1 MRVDLLLVF
10 LSTFLLTR
18 VLSGNTTGTTTT
30 VWRGLS
36 EVNVLLGVQSDNE
49 GWDVDNLL
57 TNSNVSLRDQ
67 DTSVVDGS
75 GQTQLVDLGLQ
86 TSLQEIFWLQGQD
99 VIQLLLVLGQDTGTD
114 QSSDQSVT
122 FEQSLW
128 VLLVTGQQVTS
139 STSNLGQLEVDSV
152 DFTLVLQT
160 VLTGKLQLSV
170 QTSRL
175 VWSLWDS
182 VGLGVSSWST
192 CIGEC

>member
-30 VWRGLS
+30 VWRSLS